1 MSKPPLPLPVPNR
14 SLRPL
19 PRKDR
24 LLLQLV
30 ALPAYLMA
38 LVLGYG
44 AVHFLRTGVA
54 TGRGD
59 SITRADQ
66 PFGFYLSVVVLIVL
80 AVYMGCLGVALSREK

>member
-1 MSKPPLPLPVPNR
+1 MSKPPLPLPVPTR
-14 SLRPL
+14 SPPPL

-59 SITRADQ
+59 AITRADQ
-66 PFGFYLSVVVLIVL
+66 PFGFYLSVVVMIVL
-80 AVYMGCLGVALSREK
+80 AIFAGSLGVNISRTK

>member
-1 MSKPPLPLPVPNR
+1 MPPPPPPDR
-14 SLRPL
+14 SPILRPRPL

-38 LVLGYG
+38 LMLGFG
-44 AVHFLRTGVA
+44 AVWFLRTGVA

-59 SITRADQ
+59 AITRADQ
-66 PFGFYLSVVVLIVL
+66 PFGFYLSVVVMIVL
-80 AVYMGCLGVALSREK
+80 AVYAAWLGVTISRAK